1 MVRWVW
7 DEISG
12 HLDSGTLGLG
22 RDNGSS
28 GQWYVGFGTRYRVI
42 WTVVCMG
49 WDEITGHL
57 DSGTLGLGRDNGS
70 SGQWYVGAGTR

>member
-1 MVRWVW
+1 MVRWGW
-7 DEISG
+7 DEITG

-28 GQWYVGFGTRYRVI
+28 GLVRW
-42 WTVVCMG
+42 G

-70 SGQWYVGAGTR
+70 SGQ